1 MHHREEQ
8 HIIHELMQARWS
20 PRSFSSELL
29 TKGQIESLF
38 QAARWAAS
46 SGNGQPWRFVYAT
59 SDQQEDFQRLVR
71 LLDEGNAIWAK
82 NAPFL
87 MAVFSKTTR
96 DNGKPHPGHL
106 YDTGLAMGQFCL
118 QATALGLQVH
128 QMGGFAMDKAN
139 EMLHVP
145 NDYQPIAMAA
155 IGKVAP
161 FTLLPTQELQTREQ
175 TKSMRKPLQET
186 VHVDTWLGTYQEL
199 S

>member
-1 MHHREEQ
+1 MQHREEQ
-8 HIIHELMQARWS
+8 HNIHELMQARWS

-29 TKGQIESLF
+29 TQEQIESLF

-59 SDQQEDFQRLVR
+59 SDQQKDFQRLVS

-87 MAVFSKTTR
+87 MVVFSKTER
-96 DNGKPHPGHL
+96 DNGKLHPGHL

-118 QATALGLQVH
+118 QATAMGLQVH

-139 EMLHVP
+139 EALQVP
-145 NDYQPIAMAA
+145 SEYQPIAMAVV
-155 IGKVAP
+155 GHPAP

-175 TKSMRKPLQET
+175 TKSTRKPLQET
-186 VHVDTWLGTYQEL
+186 VHMGTWKGGYQEL
-199 S
+199 T